1 MAAGLTLEHAAAG
14 ICSLSYLSLIEA
26 GKRKP
31 SKRVET
37 LLSDR
42 YGLKS
47 FETQIFEQDPGF
59 RSVKNRNF
67 DPSDEPSL
75 TPIVLE
81 LRRALSLEQEGA
93 VTDAIAKF
101 MEIHKMQSAS
111 LELRIYAATSL
122 IRALKLK
129 GDFHSARS
137 VGEAAMREF
146 QRFKGQLPVDYCT
159 LVASV
164 AGAVFETGAQHL
176 ALQML
181 DDIMPLAKS
190 HPALQGPS
198 LWAMSDLLGSLNDFA
213 GAATYASDAVEK
225 FTHAGDEYR
234 AALLENNR
242 IWFSLLSPVS
252 DPKVTKNSIE
262 NLLNRAEE
270 IGDRELITNAK
281 INYCL
286 FEIRLGDIGEAT
298 AQVRTLASGISEEEK
313 PTSPDQVAQI
323 CALALRV
330 HELEIAENL
339 LGVFDEAQSEGAELN
354 TYRLMA
360 EVAEKLDRAKQAVKY
375 WRIAANLSGWKPN
388 VISPDNT

>member
-42 YGLKS
+42 YGLRS

-59 RSVKNRNF
+59 RSLKNRNF
-67 DPSDEPSL
+67 DPTNEASL
-75 TPIVLE
+75 TPTVLE

-93 VTDAIAKF
+93 VTAAIVKF
-101 MEIHKMQSAS
+101 MEIHKLQSAS

-129 GDFHSARS
+129 GDFYSARGI
-137 VGEAAMREF
+137 GEAAMADF
-146 QRFKGQLPVDYCT
+146 QPFKGQLPVEYCT
-159 LVASV
+159 LVASL

-181 DDIMPLAKS
+181 DDVMPLAKS

-198 LWAMSDLLGSLNDFA
+198 LWAMSELLGSLNDFA

-242 IWFSLLSPVS
+242 IWFSLLSPLS
-252 DPKVTKNSIE
+252 DQQVTKNSIE
-262 NLLNRAEE
+262 NLLNGARE

-286 FEIRLGDIGEAT
+286 FEIRLGDIVEAT
-298 AQVRTLASGISEEEK
+298 VQLRALAAGVSVEEK

-323 CALALRV
+323 CALAIQV
-330 HELEIAENL
+330 NELDIAKTL
-339 LGVFDEAQSEGAELN
+339 LIVFDEAQGDGAELN

-360 EVAEKLDRAKQAVKY
+360 EVAEKLGHMQHAVKY
-375 WRIAANLSGWKPN
+375 WRTGAQLSGWKPSS
-388 VISPDNT
+388 ISPKN